1 MRHYCLIGRPLGH
14 SFSARYF
21 NERFA
26 RMGVTDACYTLE
38 ELASIEELP
47 ALFERIPNLK
57 GFNVTIPYKQAVIPY
72 LDSLSYEAQ
81 MIGAVNCVKCEEGR
95 LVGYNTDVVGLRQA
109 MIKFLDRLPEHA
121 LVLGTGGASQ
131 SVQFLLTEL
140 GIPFDLVSRDPMR
153 GNYTYDNLPVEVF
166 QESHLIV
173 NATPVGTYPNV
184 EEAPRLPYAFL
195 TPSHYLFD
203 LVYNPP
209 ITAFLDY
216 GRQRGAH
223 IANGEGMLIAQAE
236 ANAEIWGL

>member
-1 MRHYCLIGRPLGH
+1 MRRYCLIGRKLGH

-26 RMGVTDACYTLE
+26 REGITDAAYTLE

-47 ALFERIPNLK
+47 MLLERMPEIE

-72 LDSLSYEAQ
+72 LDSLSYEAEQ
-81 MIGAVNCVKCEEGR
+81 IGAVNCVKREGER
-95 LVGYNTDVVGLRQA
+95 LVGHNTDVVGLRVA
-109 MIKFLDRLPEHA
+109 LGRFLDQLPERA

-131 SVQFLLTEL
+131 AVQFVLAEL
-140 GIPFDLVSRDPMR
+140 GIPYDLLSRDPFK
-153 GNYTYDNLPVEVF
+153 GNYTYDNLPVELF
-166 QESHLIV
+166 QEAHLIV
-173 NATPVGTYPNV
+173 NATPLGTYPDV
-184 EEAPRLPYAFL
+184 EEAPKLPYAFL
-195 TPSHYLFD
+195 TPQHYLFD

-209 ITAFLDY
+209 MTAFLDY

-236 ANAEIWGL
+236 ANASIWGL